1 MPVAVAVAVGS
12 PVLLAVLAVLAA
24 VAQAADSMAH
34 QATMA
39 LQELMD
45 LVAAEVAV
53 LPWHPQQ
60 VQADQE
66 SSLCAT
72 SYLLRQHPIWI
83 AHQTVQPITTTSRP
97 HEHLHSQGLHRSLR
111 PFNFLLQQQVL
122 LPIPMQQPATGQL
135 LDRPVP
141 PTPHPVHGHAPLHNF
156 PQVST
161 KFVQRRPLRW
171 TDLQTQQLHPP
182 LWLSTSIQQLR
193 PSR

>member
-53 LPWHPQQ
+53 LTWHPQQ

-97 HEHLHSQGLHRSLR
+97 HEHLYSQGLHRSLR

-122 LPIPMQQPATGQL
+122 LPTPIQLRAPGLTPEQLVPLTQL
-135 LDRPVP
+135 LAR
-141 PTPHPVHGHAPLHNF
+141 GHAPLHNL

-161 KFVQRRPLRW
+161 KFVRRQPLQW

-182 LWLSTSIQQLR
+182 L
-193 PSR
+193 